1 MSSNMQPFHI
11 FRGSEFRKEFSRIG
25 EVRSL
30 IPPTVKMM
38 ALTATATT
46 VTRRKI
52 ISSLNMKSC
61 HVVSRNPCKSN
72 IQYRVRPKTTIAD
85 VFAPVVDDIQVNNR
99 NAERTIIF
107 CRNFKDCFDV
117 YQYFR
122 MQLKQAL
129 YYPQTAPRLSKYRLV
144 DMFTS
149 VTDESVKTNIIRN
162 FTSPSG
168 HCRVVIGTIA
178 FGMGLD
184 SPNVRKVIHWGPSSD
199 IESYVQESGRV
210 GRDGLPA
217 VAVLYYDKLDL
228 TKVKGVSE
236 DMKNYC
242 ENNVEC
248 RKRLL
253 FRDFDQGQDVV
264 MIADCKCC
272 DIC

>member
-1 MSSNMQPFHI
+1 MTFSI

-30 IPPTVKMM
+30 VPLTVKMM

-46 VTRRKI
+46 ATRRKI
-52 ISSLNMKSC
+52 ISSLNMKYC
-61 HVVSRNPCKSN
+61 HVISRNPCKPN
-72 IQYRVRPKTTIAD
+72 IQYIVKPKTTIAD
-85 VFAPVVDDIQVNNR
+85 VFAPVVDDLVVNKR
-99 NAERTIIF
+99 DAQRTIVF
-107 CRNFKDCFDV
+107 CRNFKECFDV

-122 MQLKQAL
+122 MQLKQDL
-129 YYPQTAPRLSKYRLV
+129 YYPPTAPHLSKYRLV

-162 FTSPSG
+162 FTLPGG

-199 IESYVQESGRV
+199 IESYVQESGRI

-217 VAVLYYDKLDL
+217 VAALYYDKSDL
-228 TKVKGVSE
+228 TKIKDVSD

-242 ENNVEC
+242 ENTVEC

-253 FRDFDQGQDVV
+253 FRDFDQSVDVV
-264 MIADCKCC
+264 MISNCKCC
-272 DIC
+272 DICK